1 MTKLNAAS
9 AALFLVAAF
18 APAPLSAQSGR
29 QPSIAY
35 PPGLRGRYQPTSVS
49 ELDPRDSDRIHDL
62 IKAGQLHLSLQDA
75 IALALENNLDLELQR
90 YAVKI
95 AQADSA
101 RASAGST
108 LRGLT
113 LIVNEAPAGVGG
125 PGGALNN
132 SAASGATPQT
142 QVPVNVTDTN
152 LIQESQNNLNV
163 YSTIAA
169 ASGSALPQIDP
180 AITGTFIA
188 QHLTT
193 PQTSLVTTGTPSL
206 VNNNVTANFGY
217 TQGFWTGATLS
228 AAWQNVRTDSNSSR
242 NLVNPYST
250 SVLSV
255 NFVQPL
261 MRGFG
266 REMNK
271 RFIRIS
277 KNGERIT
284 DYVFRQQAVSTVAGV
299 IRLYTDLVSL
309 SEDLRVKRQTLAT
322 AERLSE
328 DNASKVEQGTLA
340 PIELTRAKAQV
351 AAARQDL
358 INAEGYLEQQEMI
371 LKNALTRNAGA
382 DPLVH
387 GARILPTDP
396 ISVDP
401 LPTESIDELVRLALA
416 NRPEIQA
423 AKLQVENAE
432 IGLKGTRNGLLPQ
445 FDLTANASN
454 SGLAGA
460 VNGLYTG
467 TLPAPGSV
475 LGYGDGY
482 FNAIEQI
489 LRRDYGSYSVGLT
502 FTLPV
507 HNRTAQADL
516 VRDELQLRQSQVRTK
531 QLENQVRLEV
541 EDALIALRRTRAAYD
556 AAVETRKLQDQSLE
570 IEQERFQAG
579 LSTNFLVI
587 QYENFVAQARS
598 TEVVARG
605 AYAKAR
611 TQLERVIGK
620 ILDNHNVSIEEATR
634 GLVSRT
640 STVGQK

>member
-1 MTKLNAAS
+1 MNKFAAAMAAISMAS
-9 AALFLVAAF
+9 A
-18 APAPLSAQSGR
+18 LSAQTGR
-29 QPSIAY
+29 EPAISY
-35 PPGLRGRYQPTSVS
+35 PPGLRGPYTPGSVS
-49 ELDPRDSDRIHDL
+49 AIDTKDSARIHDL

-95 AQADSA
+95 AQTDSS
-101 RASAGST
+101 RASAGSL
-108 LRGLT
+108 LRGVGLT
-113 LIVNEAPAGVGG
+113 VNEAPAGVGG

-132 SAASGATPQT
+132 SAASGITPQT

-152 LIQESQNNLNV
+152 LIQEAQNNLNV
-163 YSTIAA
+163 NGTFAS
-169 ASGSALPQIDP
+169 ASGPALPQRDP
-180 AITGTFIA
+180 SITATFLA

-206 VNNNVTANFGY
+206 VNNTVNANFGY
-217 TQGFWTGATLS
+217 SQGFWTGASVS
-228 AAWQNVRTDSNSSR
+228 AAWQSVRTDSNSSR
-242 NLVNPYST
+242 NLVNPYAT
-250 SVLSV
+250 SSLSV

-266 REMNK
+266 REVNK
-271 RFIRIS
+271 RYIRIARNS
-277 KNGERIT
+277 ERIT
-284 DYVFRQQAVSTVAGV
+284 DYVFRQQTVSTVAGV

-309 SEDLRVKRQTLAT
+309 SEDMRVKQQTLAT
-322 AERLSE
+322 AERLAE
-328 DNASKVEQGTLA
+328 DNASKVELGTIA
-340 PIELTRAKAQV
+340 PIELTRARAQV

-358 INAEGYLEQQEMI
+358 INAEGYLQQQELI
-371 LKNALTRNAGA
+371 LKNVLTRNAGS
-382 DPLVH
+382 DPVVRS
-387 GARILPTDP
+387 ARIVATDP
-396 ISVDP
+396 VSVDP
-401 LPTESIDELVRLALA
+401 LPTESTDELVRLALA

-423 AKLQVENAE
+423 AKLQVENSD
-432 IGLKGTRNGLLPQ
+432 IGLKGSRNGLLPQ
-445 FDLTANASN
+445 LDLTANASN
-454 SGLAGA
+454 SGLAGGA
-460 VNGLYTG
+460 NGLFTG
-467 TLPAPGSV
+467 APPAPGSL

-489 LRRDYGSYSVGLT
+489 LRRDYPSYSIGLT

-516 VRDELQLRQSQVRTK
+516 VRDELQLRQAQIRTR
-531 QLENQVRLEV
+531 QLENQVSLEV
-541 EDALIALRRTRAAYD
+541 QDAIIALRRTRAAYE

-598 TEVVARG
+598 TEVVAKG

-620 ILDNHNVSIEEATR
+620 ILENHNVSIDEA
-634 GLVSRT
+634 LK
-640 STVGQK
+640 GQVAIRAQSK

>member
-1 MTKLNAAS
+1 MNKFAAAMAAISMAS
-9 AALFLVAAF
+9 A
-18 APAPLSAQSGR
+18 LSAQTGR
-29 QPSIAY
+29 EPAISY
-35 PPGLRGRYQPTSVS
+35 PPGLRGPYTPGSVS
-49 ELDPRDSDRIHDL
+49 AIDTKDSARIHDL
-62 IKAGQLHLSLQDA
+62 IKAGQLNLSLQDA

-95 AQADSA
+95 AQTDYS
-101 RASAGST
+101 RASAGSL
-108 LRGLT
+108 LRGVGLT
-113 LIVNEAPAGVGG
+113 VNEAPAGVGG

-132 SAASGATPQT
+132 SAASGITPQT

-152 LIQESQNNLNV
+152 LIQEAQNNLNV
-163 YSTIAA
+163 NGTFAS
-169 ASGSALPQIDP
+169 ASGPALPQRDP
-180 AITGTFIA
+180 SITGTFLA
-188 QHLTT
+188 PHLTT

-206 VNNNVTANFGY
+206 VNNTVNANFGY
-217 TQGFWTGATLS
+217 SQGFWTGASVS
-228 AAWQNVRTDSNSSR
+228 AAWQSIRTDSNSSR

-250 SVLSV
+250 SSLSV
-255 NFVQPL
+255 SFVQPL

-266 REMNK
+266 REVNK
-271 RFIRIS
+271 RYIRIARNS
-277 KNGERIT
+277 ERIT

-309 SEDLRVKRQTLAT
+309 SEDMRVKQQTLAT
-322 AERLSE
+322 AERLAE
-328 DNASKVEQGTLA
+328 DNASKVELGTIA
-340 PIELTRAKAQV
+340 PIELTRARAQV

-358 INAEGYLEQQEMI
+358 INAEGYLQQQELI
-371 LKNALTRNAGA
+371 LKNVLTRNAGS
-382 DPLVH
+382 DPVVRS
-387 GARILPTDP
+387 ARIVATDP
-396 ISVDP
+396 VSVDP
-401 LPTESIDELVRLALA
+401 LPTESTDELVRLALA

-423 AKLQVENAE
+423 AKLQVENSD
-432 IGLKGTRNGLLPQ
+432 IGLRGSRNGLLPQ
-445 FDLTANASN
+445 LDLTANASN
-454 SGLAGA
+454 SGLAGGA
-460 VNGLYTG
+460 NGLFTG
-467 TLPAPGSV
+467 APPAPGSL

-489 LRRDYGSYSVGLT
+489 LRRDYPSYSIGLT

-516 VRDELQLRQSQVRTK
+516 VRDELQLRQAQIRTR
-531 QLENQVRLEV
+531 QLENQVSLEV
-541 EDALIALRRTRAAYD
+541 QDAIIALRRTRAAYE

-598 TEVVARG
+598 TEVVAKG

-620 ILDNHNVSIEEATR
+620 ILENHNVSIDEA
-634 GLVSRT
+634 LK
-640 STVGQK
+640 GQVTARAQAK

>member
-1 MTKLNAAS
+1 MNKFAAVL
-9 AALFLVAAF
+9 AAVFLG
-18 APAPLSAQSGR
+18 PLSFAQSGR
-29 QPSIAY
+29 QPSVSY
-35 PPGLRGRYQPTSVS
+35 PPGLRGPYQPGTVS
-49 ELDPRDSDRIHDL
+49 DVAAKDSDRIHDL
-62 IKAGQLHLSLQDA
+62 IKAGQLRLSLQDA

-95 AQADSA
+95 AQTDSR
-101 RASAGST
+101 RALNGAT
-108 LRGLT
+108 LRGLALT
-113 LIVNEAPAGVGG
+113 VNEAPAGVGG

-132 SAASGATPQT
+132 SAASGVTAQT
-142 QVPVNVTDTN
+142 QVPVNITDTN

-163 YSTIAA
+163 YGTIA
-169 ASGSALPQIDP
+169 SANGTVLPQIDP
-180 AITGTFIA
+180 AITGTFLA

-206 VNNNVTANFGY
+206 VNNTVTGNFGY
-217 TQGFWTGATLS
+217 TQGFWTGASVS

-242 NLVNPYST
+242 NLINPYANS
-250 SVLSV
+250 SLSV

-266 REMNK
+266 REINK

-277 KNGERIT
+277 KNSERIT

-309 SEDLRVKRQTLAT
+309 SEDLKVKQQTLST
-322 AERLSE
+322 AQRLSE
-328 DNASKVEQGTLA
+328 DNASKVDQGTLA
-340 PIELTRAKAQV
+340 PIELTRAQAQV

-358 INAEGYLEQQEMI
+358 INAEGYLQQQEMI
-371 LKNALTRNAGA
+371 LKNVLTRNAAA

-387 GARILPTDP
+387 DARIVATDP
-396 ISVDP
+396 VSVDP
-401 LPTESIDELVRLALA
+401 LPTESADDLVKLAIA
-416 NRPEIQA
+416 NRPELQA
-423 AKLQVENAE
+423 AKLQVENAD

-445 FDLTANASN
+445 FDLTVNASN

-460 VNGLYTG
+460 ANGLYTG
-467 TLPAPGSV
+467 ALPTPGSV

-482 FNAIEQI
+482 WNAIEQI
-489 LRRDYGSYSVGLT
+489 LRRDYPSYSIGLN

-507 HNRTAQADL
+507 RNRTAQADL
-516 VRDELQLRQSQVRTK
+516 VRDELQLRQAQVRTK

-541 EDALIALRRTRAAYD
+541 DDALIALRRTRAAYE

-598 TEVVARG
+598 TEVVAKG

-620 ILDNHNVSIEEATR
+620 ILDNHNVSIEEALS
-634 GLVSRT
+634 GQVSRS
-640 STVGQK
+640 STPTR